1 MAHKYLTISDYKR
14 WQFCPT
20 STFHGWQKCPSKSEG
35 DGFLKYLAK
44 EGKGVGQ
51 LARRLFADGRL
62 IDEPNSARANSI
74 TRRALKFD
82 SATLF
87 EACIIRGDY
96 VTRPDILIRKGN
108 TLYVVEVKS
117 KLGKLRWHQEGKM
130 LINMYGD
137 VRAGYRGIVHDLA
150 FQTVILQRAFPQYT
164 VVPYFL
170 LPEET
175 TQAGEQEVAMSQTT
189 LESCIEN
196 SDECSVKQRRKHSIL
211 KFFDATEA
219 IHGIVEEVSLSMDSM
234 AAAWHSGQRPEP
246 TLKYRCRNCEFRLKD
261 GRKKDDGFHQCWGA
275 LADPDPH
282 LFSLYQLY
290 SLKQADNKQALLA
303 DQKITEGKT
312 SLFDVSETELHGE
325 HQNRQRIQLRCQ
337 RTGEEWIDPRLGEAI
352 DNLEWPIVFVDFET
366 ILMTVP
372 WYSGTRPGQ
381 VLPFQFSA
389 HILHRDGR
397 MVHREWLN
405 VKDEIPTL
413 KFIRKLKSALKGVG
427 SVLVYTDYENRI
439 LKEAFEFL
447 RRYGKE
453 AKEERAWIHE
463 LLHSGRIIDQHQWV
477 YDWYSHPDMN
487 RTSIK
492 VVLPAVWQNNPSLH
506 RHPHF
511 KKYYKA
517 EDGQIVDPYKTLP
530 EAIID
535 GQPFPVREGT
545 GAMQGYREMIKGK
558 GASCPKSK
566 EAIADMLRNYVTLD
580 TASQWII
587 FEHWRARLAGA
598 LKSSEFLPVDVL

>member
-1 MAHKYLTISDYKR
+1 MAHKYLTKSDYKR

-44 EGKGVGQ
+44 EGRSVGQ
-51 LARRLFADGRL
+51 LARRLFVDGHL

-74 TRRALKFD
+74 TRNALESD
-82 SATLF
+82 STLF
-87 EACIIRGDY
+87 EACIIHADFL
-96 VTRPDILIRKGN
+96 TRPDALIRKGD

-130 LINMYGD
+130 LINMYGV
-137 VRAGYRGIVHDLA
+137 VRAGYRDIVHDLA
-150 FQTVILQRAFPQYT
+150 FQTVILQRAFPQYK

-175 TQAGEQEVAMSQTT
+175 TQAGDEEVAMSKTA
-189 LESCIEN
+189 LESGAES
-196 SDECSVKQRRKHSIL
+196 SDELLVRQRRQNSIL
-211 KFFDATEA
+211 KFFDASAA
-219 IHGIVEEVSLSMDSM
+219 IHRIFGEVSQSMDAM
-234 AAAWHSGQRPEP
+234 ATAWHSGQRPEP
-246 TLKYRCRNCEFRLKD
+246 ILKYRCRNCEFRLKD
-261 GRKKDDGFHQCWGA
+261 GQQKGDGFHQCWGG
-275 LADPDPH
+275 LADLNPH

-290 SLKQADNKQALLA
+290 SLKQSEKKQALLA

-325 HQNRQRIQLRCQ
+325 HQNRQRMQLRCQ
-337 RTGEEWIDPRLGEAI
+337 RTGEEWIDRRLGEAI
-352 DNLEWPIVFVDFET
+352 DNLEWPIAFVDFET

-405 VKDEIPTL
+405 TKDEIPTL
-413 KFIRKLKSALKGVG
+413 EFIQKLKSALKGVG

-447 RRYGKE
+447 RQYGKE

-511 KKYYKA
+511 KKYYKK
-517 EDGQIVDPYKTLP
+517 EGGQIVDPYKTLP
-530 EAIID
+530 EAIIE

-545 GAMQGYREMIKGK
+545 GAMQAYREMILGK
-558 GASCPKSK
+558 GAECARTKAVLES
-566 EAIADMLRNYVTLD
+566 MLREYVTLD
-580 TASQWII
+580 TISQWMI
-587 FEHWRARLAGA
+587 FEHWRERLK
-598 LKSSEFLPVDVL
+598 LT